1 MVLDIT
7 GPAKAS
13 LRGLAEPVVDQLHR
27 EFLPKDAVK
36 GKALKE
42 ALAGRAGAPKTK
54 AAADGGQG
62 NDAAPGAK

>member
-13 LRGLAEPVVDQLHR
+13 LRGLAEPVVDQLHS
-27 EFLPKDAVK
+27 EFLPMDAVK